1 MNNSLYV
8 GVEGERGERG
18 EAGVLSVGQIKS
30 QSRLRVQRE
39 RKALA
44 GLRVSE
50 IKTDNST
57 KFLYFNEPF

>member
-30 QSRLRVQRE
+30 QSRLNVLKCTVKE
-39 RKALA
+39 KHWLISDH
-44 GLRVSE
+44 RVSE
-50 IKTDNST
+50 ITTDNST
-57 KFLYFNEPF
+57 TF